1 MEPLIRTTSVPDG
14 LFWLL
19 LVGLGLSVAA
29 RYRDPNRWVL
39 FTALAMNN
47 KYLMVFNRGKLW
59 RQPFFWIMNLA
70 FWAQSTAFLWVHWT
84 QLGLGPQAPELWWL
98 FAGVGMGLSVKIGA
112 QKITAELFSNKTV
125 AQLVHG
131 KLSYQ
136 NFGGLA
142 LFLGAAMGSY
152 FSWSNS
158 LITWVFVVIYA
169 LILGVGWFTLVK
181 AHQKYLQ
188 RRIFYFILYICAFEI
203 APWIILWR
211 YLNKGLL

>member
-1 MEPLIRTTSVPDG
+1 MEPLIRPTSVPDG

-84 QLGLGPQAPELWWL
+84 HLGLGPQAPELWWL

-112 QKITAELFSNKTV
+112 QKITAELNCSSVSSWKVELSKFWRIGPVSGGGYGILFF
-125 AQLVHG
+125 LV
-131 KLSYQ
+131 
-136 NFGGLA
+136 
-142 LFLGAAMGSY
+142 
-152 FSWSNS
+152 
-158 LITWVFVVIYA
+158 
-169 LILGVGWFTLVK
+169 
-181 AHQKYLQ
+181 
-188 RRIFYFILYICAFEI
+188 
-203 APWIILWR
+203 
-211 YLNKGLL
+211 